1 VERLRAT
8 SGVLSWTENANEG
21 YRGHDFKRTGTPLRT
36 MPAMNP
42 GPKRATARRGSPA
55 PGSEVRQR
63 VEALGTSLA
72 NALSVVLS
80 ALPRRAVGP
89 QRLGEVLGITT
100 VTASRLLKALSQPD
114 PVAMLQLVPG
124 PKPLREVVDA
134 AKKLGVPPTE
144 CLRASELIDEFDALI
159 RTYAG
164 DRSALKAM
172 LSAWLPEERREF
184 EAQRRQAIF
193 KALTELEGVSCE
205 LTLESIILA
214 PSATPEMLD
223 IIAVKAMLGI
233 DRIRPDAVV
242 KLATRRVLIDEHGQ
256 QVALDDG
263 AAPPRTPLNLDGD
276 PAVDGLH
283 TVRLDRFCEAPP
295 APLDARTFGQ
305 YVQYSL
311 GPTGFGPASK
321 VDLVIAEVNRAE
333 LPHRAPS
340 RDRPPYMFLIP
351 EMPGR
356 KVVFDLLVDRDV
368 YGGYGPELLTYD
380 TSALGP
386 AVAGDTSRALDL
398 RSVTD
403 TTQVLGSGLT
413 RLRAL
418 EFPRYT
424 QLLEFVFERLGLEPG
439 RFRSYRFTQ
448 SYPLLG
454 RQITFAFF
462 GPES

>member
-1 VERLRAT
+1 MH
-8 SGVLSWTENANEG
+8 S
-21 YRGHDFKRTGTPLRT
+21 
-36 MPAMNP
+36 

-63 VEALGTSLA
+63 VEALGTTLA
-72 NALSVVLS
+72 NALSVVLA

-100 VTASRLLKALSQPD
+100 VTASRLLKALAQPD

-124 PKPLREVVDA
+124 PKPLREVVEA
-134 AKKLGVPPTE
+134 SQKLGVSTPE
-144 CLRASELIDEFDALI
+144 CARAALLIDEFDALI

-205 LTLESIILA
+205 LALESIIGA
-214 PSATPEMLD
+214 PSPTPGMLD
-223 IIAVKAMLGI
+223 IIVVKAMLGI

-242 KLATRRVLIDEHGQ
+242 KLATRRVLSNEHGAA
-256 QVALDDG
+256 ALGDHQG
-263 AAPPRTPLNLDGD
+263 PPRTPLNLDGD
-276 PAVDGLH
+276 PALDGLH
-283 TVRLDRFCEAPP
+283 TVRLDDFCEAPP
-295 APLDARTFGQ
+295 APLDGRTFGQ

-340 RDRPPYMFLIP
+340 RERPPYMFFIP

-356 KVVFDLLVDRDV
+356 KMMFDILVDSDV
-368 YGGYGPELLTYD
+368 YGGLGPELLCYD
-380 TSALGP
+380 TTGLGAAVPGDP
-386 AVAGDTSRALDL
+386 ARTLDL
-398 RSVTD
+398 RACTEAA
-403 TTQVLGSGLT
+403 LAIAPGLA
-413 RLRAL
+413 RLRVL

-424 QLLEFVFERLGLEPG
+424 QLLEFVFVRLGLDPA
-439 RFRSYRFTQ
+439 RFRAYRFAQ

-454 RQITFAFF
+454 RQVTFAFQ
-462 GPES
+462 GPAR

>member
-1 VERLRAT
+1 MHP
-8 SGVLSWTENANEG
+8 S
-21 YRGHDFKRTGTPLRT
+21 
-36 MPAMNP
+36 
-42 GPKRATARRGSPA
+42 PKPATARRGSPA

-72 NALSVVLS
+72 NALGAVLA

-124 PKPLREVVDA
+124 PKPLREVVGA
-134 AKKLGVPPTE
+134 AQGLGVPAPE
-144 CLRASELIDEFDALI
+144 CVRATALIDEFDALI

-205 LTLESIILA
+205 LALESRILA
-214 PSATPEMLD
+214 PSATPGMLD

-242 KLATRRVLIDEHGQ
+242 KLATRRVLTNESGAP
-256 QVALDDG
+256 VALGDEI
-263 AAPPRTPLNLDGD
+263 APPRTPLNINGD
-276 PAVDGLH
+276 PALDGLH
-283 TVRLDRFCEAPP
+283 TVRLDDFCEAPP
-295 APLDARTFGQ
+295 APLEARTYGQ

-340 RDRPPYMFLIP
+340 RERPPYMFFIP

-356 KVVFDLLVDRDV
+356 KMMFDVLVDSDV
-368 YGGYGPELLTYD
+368 YGGLGPELLCYD
-380 TSALGP
+380 TTGLGAAIPGDP
-386 AVAGDTSRALDL
+386 ARTLDL
-398 RSVTD
+398 RSCTE
-403 TTQVLGSGLT
+403 TALALGPGLA
-413 RLRAL
+413 RLRVL

-424 QLLEFVFERLGLEPG
+424 QLLEFVFVRLGLDPG
-439 RFRSYRFTQ
+439 RFRSYRFSQ

-454 RQITFAFF
+454 RQVTFAFS
-462 GPES
+462 GQ